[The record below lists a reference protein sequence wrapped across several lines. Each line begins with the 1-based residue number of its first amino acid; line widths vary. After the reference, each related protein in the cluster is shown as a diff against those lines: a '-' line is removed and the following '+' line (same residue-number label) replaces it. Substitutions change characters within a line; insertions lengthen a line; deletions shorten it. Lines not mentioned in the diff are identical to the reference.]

1 MKNFF
6 LTSRNRRRAARVRV
20 SRRLGA
26 EIRQAGRHVRA
37 SGGKR
42 RGGLKLIPE
51 IRKLARHPVRQPFKE
66 QRSRELERRE
76 KRNSEK
82 QGKKRTERK
91 RWRGKKKKVS
101 LALLDR
107 QRSFFPFVHTFVHTR
122 FRDTRIF
129 PSNANKNEAISMR
142 AVEVCVMIFA
152 REREMERKGNST
164 EREREKDRLAK
175 VLKKKKGKKKT

>member
-101 LALLDR
+101 LALLD

-152 REREMERKGNST
+152 REREMERKGIVRR
-164 EREREKDRLAK
+164 ERERKIVWPK
-175 VLKKKKGKKKT
+175 F

>member
-66 QRSRELERRE
+66 QRSRELERRK

-91 RWRGKKKKVS
+91 RWRGKKKK
-101 LALLDR
+101 
-107 QRSFFPFVHTFVHTR
+107 
-122 FRDTRIF
+122 F
-129 PSNANKNEAISMR
+129 PSRYSIKEVFSLSFTRSCTHVSGIHAYFPRMR
-142 AVEVCVMIFA
+142 TRTRRYLCV
-152 REREMERKGNST
+152 R
-164 EREREKDRLAK
+164 
-175 VLKKKKGKKKT
+175 

>member
-129 PSNANKNEAISMR
+129 PSNANKNEAIFMR
-142 AVEVCVMIFA
+142 AVEMCVMIFA
-152 REREMERKGNST
+152 REREMERKGIVRR
-164 EREREKDRLAK
+164 ERERKIVWPK
-175 VLKKKKGKKKT
+175 F

>member
-91 RWRGKKKKVS
+91 RKREQKKKSFPRVT
-101 LALLDR
+101 
-107 QRSFFPFVHTFVHTR
+107 RSTKKFFPFRSHVRAHTFPGYTHISLECEQER
-122 FRDTRIF
+122 GDIYACGRDVRYDI
-129 PSNANKNEAISMR
+129 
-142 AVEVCVMIFA
+142 C
-152 REREMERKGNST
+152 
-164 EREREKDRLAK
+164 ERERNG
-175 VLKKKKGKKKT
+175 KKGE